1 MLRGFLCILSS
12 GMVGFFLTL
21 GIRVSIDANKFIVAE
36 WEADP
41 VVVICADST
50 LTSYRISRAIDWW
63 GIREKH
69 ISYYHFD
76 RKNKVCSKKVVPK
89 GVIIIKATGNL
100 PQNTYAI
107 TTKYSNWEK
116 MNSAIILLPNKNNNM
131 PRLLEHELGHA
142 LGMAHLD
149 IIGHMM
155 NPIHE
160 YGGENFWIP

>member
-1 MLRGFLCILSS
+1 
-12 GMVGFFLTL
+12 
-21 GIRVSIDANKFIVAE
+21 
-36 WEADP
+36 
-41 VVVICADST
+41 
-50 LTSYRISRAIDWW
+50 
-63 GIREKH
+63 
-69 ISYYHFD
+69 
-76 RKNKVCSKKVVPK
+76 
-89 GVIIIKATGNL
+89 
-100 PQNTYAI
+100 
-107 TTKYSNWEK
+107 